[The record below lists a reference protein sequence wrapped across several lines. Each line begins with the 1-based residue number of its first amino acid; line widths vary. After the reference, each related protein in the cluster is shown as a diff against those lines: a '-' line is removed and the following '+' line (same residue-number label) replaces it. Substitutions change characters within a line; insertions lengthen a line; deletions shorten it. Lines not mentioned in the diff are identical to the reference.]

1 MRAPG
6 PIRTIVLSALLA
18 LTACSALPPRPAMR
32 DAWAPPPATEGAIA
46 ERLAPAEA
54 RHPGESGFHLV
65 ANGTEAECVVSRGA
79 DISVGHS
86 GTVARLVVAPECG
99 RVLPGMDKA
108 AFWMD
113 REDGTVAF
121 SADGRHDIV
130 SFAVADGDGYE
141 SFRPRLPLIA
151 LKPR

>member
-1 MRAPG
+1 MKTVSAIAIAAALYGGAQLMRAPAD
-6 PIRTIVLSALLA
+6 PPVDSIVVGSIG
-18 LTACSALPPRPAMR
+18 
-32 DAWAPPPATEGAIA
+32 APEPNTY
-46 ERLAPAEA
+46 R
-54 RHPGESGFHLV
+54 LV